1 MPNSPPSPASRSRS
15 PLAPLPAGSARSRR
29 SPAPSRGERP
39 ERKGRKGRE
48 TAERI
53 LDVAEEIFAEKGY
66 EGATLR
72 DVASRV
78 GIRTPSLYNHFDGK
92 DSLYAAVLERGIGP
106 VLRALGESAAAGG
119 PSHDPGRLVERM
131 MELLAKRPQLPRLVV
146 HETLSGGR
154 HLTRILQQWL
164 GPTLQQAQQMVETGP
179 AARRWET
186 EQLPNL
192 VLAMYH
198 IVVGYFAIAPLYREL
213 NGVDLLSAE
222 ALEHQTR
229 FLRKLATSLFAEDPD
244 FAESPAAGS
253 D

>member
-1 MPNSPPSPASRSRS
+1 MPTLPPSPSSQ
-15 PLAPLPAGSARSRR
+15 
-29 SPAPSRGERP
+29 PSRPGPPLRPGSDSPRPSSTPTRSERP

-53 LDVAEEIFAEKGY
+53 LDVAEEVFAEKGY

-72 DVASRV
+72 EVASRV

-106 VLRALGESAAAGG
+106 VLRALGESAAGEN
-119 PSHDPGRLVERM
+119 PSHDPGQLVARM
-131 MELLAKRPQLPRLVV
+131 MELLAKRPQLPRLVL

-213 NGVDLLSAE
+213 NDVDLLSAE

-229 FLRKLATSLFAEDPD
+229 FLRKLATFLFAEDPG
-244 FAESPAAGS
+244 AGS

>member
-1 MPNSPPSPASRSRS
+1 
-15 PLAPLPAGSARSRR
+15 
-29 SPAPSRGERP
+29 
-39 ERKGRKGRE
+39 
-48 TAERI
+48 
-53 LDVAEEIFAEKGY
+53 
-66 EGATLR
+66 
-72 DVASRV
+72 V

-106 VLRALGESAAAGG
+106 VLRALGESAAGEN
-119 PSHDPGRLVERM
+119 PSHDPGRLVARM
-131 MELLAKRPQLPRLVV
+131 MELLAKRPQLPRLVL

-213 NGVDLLSAE
+213 NDVDLLSAE

-229 FLRKLATSLFAEDPD
+229 FLRKLATSLFAEDPK
-244 FAESPAAGS
+244 AGS

>member
-1 MPNSPPSPASRSRS
+1 MPTLPPSPSSQPSRPEP
-15 PLAPLPAGSARSRR
+15 PLRPGSASPRPSSTPTRS
-29 SPAPSRGERP
+29 ERP

-53 LDVAEEIFAEKGY
+53 LDVAEELFAEKGY

-72 DVASRV
+72 EVASRV

-106 VLRALGESAAAGG
+106 VLRALGESATGEN
-119 PSHDPGRLVERM
+119 PSHDPGRLVARM
-131 MELLAKRPQLPRLVV
+131 MELLAKRPQLPRLVL

-213 NGVDLLSAE
+213 NDVDLLSAE

-229 FLRKLATSLFAEDPD
+229 FLRKLATFLFAEDPK
-244 FAESPAAGS
+244 AGS